1 FNNRSH
7 RLALPTVM
15 NVWARAANR
24 ARAGSGLLEASRTP
38 AQCIPINWNSICLAL
53 RSRVLV
59 DTGSKFADA

>member
-1 FNNRSH
+1 M
-7 RLALPTVM
+7 M